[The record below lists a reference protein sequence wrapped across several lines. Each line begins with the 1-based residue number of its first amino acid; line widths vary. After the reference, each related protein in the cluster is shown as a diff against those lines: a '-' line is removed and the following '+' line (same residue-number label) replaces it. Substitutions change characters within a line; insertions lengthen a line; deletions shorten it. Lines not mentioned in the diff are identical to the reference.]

1 MQMNQFFSL
10 NVYIS
15 SLITLGDFDQIL
27 IIIDMIFFNF
37 KLFSKTIN
45 IVKLRIKC

>member
-27 IIIDMIFFNF
+27 IIIDIIFLILNYFQ
-37 KLFSKTIN
+37 KLLILLN
-45 IVKLRIKC
+45 

>member
-15 SLITLGDFDQIL
+15 SLITIGDFDQIL
-27 IIIDMIFFNF
+27 IIIDIIFLILNYFQ
-37 KLFSKTIN
+37 KLLILLN
-45 IVKLRIKC
+45 

>member
-27 IIIDMIFFNF
+27 IIIDMIFLILNYFQ
-37 KLFSKTIN
+37 KLLILLN
-45 IVKLRIKC
+45 